1 MTLKVLTIDD
11 STTITTHLNYL
22 LKNLKEIDWIGH
34 AYDLDQ
40 GKKILKD
47 TTPDVVLL
55 DIMVREESGF
65 DMLNFIK
72 KYFPNV
78 KVYMLS
84 NLSDSIYVKR
94 SLQLGASHFID
105 KSFEFESIPNLLLK
119 EHQIKWNLN

>member
-22 LKNLKEIDWIGH
+22 LKNLKEIDWVGH
-34 AYDLDQ
+34 AYDLEE

-47 TTPDVVLL
+47 TIPDVVLL
-55 DIMVREESGF
+55 DIMVSEESGF

-72 KYFPNV
+72 KQFPNI
-78 KVYMLS
+78 KVFMLS
-84 NLSDSIYVKR
+84 NLSDTIYVKR
-94 SLQLGASHFID
+94 SLQLGACQFID

-119 EHQIKWNLN
+119 EHQIKLNLN